1 MSVKWTEEQQKVIDT
16 HGVDVLVSA
25 AAGSGKTAVLV
36 ARILEMVT
44 SPVHPVDID
53 RLLVVTFTNAAAAE
67 MRQRI
72 RDALEVR
79 AEQEA
84 DNEHLQRQLVLIHNA
99 KITTI
104 HSFCLQVLRSHF
116 HLIGLDPGF
125 RVADEA
131 EMQLLRQDVLKEV
144 LDEAYETEA
153 ENQEFHEFLEQF
165 STGKDDRP
173 VMEAVLALYH
183 FSMGQPWPLEWLQ
196 ECREMYVSGGAA
208 LAKTD
213 SAEQKKEEPDNG
225 SRLEEDS
232 AKEGEEQ
239 NNQTERVCGKTCDGL
254 HDPLWLRAAVDDT
267 KHVLEEAGNLV
278 QRAYDTAME
287 PFGPAAYG
295 LALLDDLE
303 QIKRV
308 ARAQD
313 YHGLAAAFRGMH
325 PYKRLS
331 TKKDP
336 DVLEEKK
343 QLVKD
348 LREAAKTALAGV
360 RTRYFYDTPEV
371 IRDEF
376 ERSGL
381 SVRWLTYLT
390 EAFSKR
396 LAQRKAEKNMLDFSD
411 LEHLALQILVERK
424 DGENHPS
431 AAARE
436 YAGQFEEIMIDEYQ
450 DSNLVQELIL
460 GSVSGGGCGAHNLF
474 MVGDVKQSIYRF
486 RLARPELFLEKYHAY
501 PQLETAQRIDLHK
514 NFRSRYEVLNSVN
527 YIFRQIMTENPGGI
541 VYDEDAALYAGA
553 KFPER
558 VDLCAEKDAWVQD
571 GGKPES
577 DASQSMKKE
586 EANGALL
593 KAEEIKETSSRESV
607 YTTELWLTESDT
619 ARRRETEAR
628 MVGARIEAMVGKE
641 QIWDKDLTP
650 EGWTEGMER
659 GGYRPV
665 QYKDIVILLRTVSG
679 WADTFGSV
687 LTEMGIPNFTGSQS
701 GYFSAAE
708 VRTVLSYLQVLDN
721 PRQDIP
727 LAAVLHSAIGG
738 LDEEEL
744 AWIRSESEEG
754 SFYEC
759 CRSYLESGAD
769 KAIKEKLAHFFDML
783 AHFRA
788 RAEYTPVHL
797 LLWEIL
803 DETGYG
809 AYAQALPAGS
819 QRKANLDMLV
829 EKAIAYEATSYRGL
843 YHFVRYIE
851 NLKKYEVDYGEANIG
866 SESDNTVR
874 IMSIHKSKGLEF
886 PVVFVCGMAKQF
898 NETDSRAKAVMHPSL
913 GIGCDCVDTRLR
925 TRQASLLKKIIQKTT
940 SMENLGEEM
949 RVLYVAMTRAKEKL
963 ILTGCVGNMEEQ
975 AAKWSQTAATPGET
989 LPYSSL
995 TGASSYLD
1003 WVMPALMR
1011 HPDARMLALSLHIPY
1026 EEFDQSVWK
1035 KRMEK
1040 GKPVDKTD
1048 AFSTHYEFYAMAK
1061 ELFEAEEF
1069 RQADK
1074 EQASLAALLNPDL
1087 SVCADEEARKYLA
1100 HVFSEDFAY
1109 QYERGQ
1115 KIAGKLSVSE
1125 LKKRSQEP
1133 EETDAKQ
1140 LYAPEEEEIIP
1151 GFYRTDVQVKGAA
1164 RGTLYHTFMEN
1175 LDFSKKEEL
1184 QMQLE
1189 ELVNCGKMSR
1199 DEASAVR
1206 LSDIRRFLK
1215 TKTGKGME
1223 QAARAGKLHRE
1234 QPFVLG
1240 VPAETIQK
1248 EWSGDETVLV
1258 QGIIDAWF
1266 EDEDGAVVL
1275 VDYKTDHIADRE
1287 KLAERYRGQLSYYA
1301 QALKQLTGR
1310 TVKTQV
1316 IYSFFLGKEIV
1327 LSGTE
1332 GV

>member
-1 MSVKWTEEQQKVIDT
+1 MSVKWTEEQQRVIDT

-36 ARILEMVT
+36 ARILAMVT
-44 SPVHPVDID
+44 DPVHPVDID
-53 RLLVVTFTNAAAAE
+53 RLLIVTFTNTAAAE

-72 RDALEVR
+72 RDALEDR

-131 EMQLLRQDVLKEV
+131 EMQLMRQDVLKEV
-144 LDEAYETEA
+144 LDEAYDTEA
-153 ENQEFHEFLEQF
+153 ENEEFHEFLEQF
-165 STGKDDRP
+165 SPGKDDRP

-183 FSMGQPWPLEWLQ
+183 FSMGQPWPSEWLQ
-196 ECREMYVSGGAA
+196 ECREMYVSGGEA
-208 LAKTD
+208 LEHD
-213 SAEQKKEEPDNG
+213 E
-225 SRLEEDS
+225 
-232 AKEGEEQ
+232 
-239 NNQTERVCGKTCDGL
+239 NQDVS
-254 HDPLWLRAAVDDT
+254 DPFWLQAAVDDT
-267 KHVLEEAGNLV
+267 RCVLAEAKGLV
-278 QRAYDTAME
+278 QRAYEVAME

-295 LALLDDLE
+295 PALLDDLE
-303 QIKRV
+303 QIEQV
-308 ARAQD
+308 ARSKD
-313 YHGLAAAFRGMH
+313 YREFADAFREMH

-348 LREAAKTALAGV
+348 LREAAKTALGGV
-360 RTRYFYDTPEV
+360 RTRYFYDSPAV

-381 SVRWLTYLT
+381 SVRWLTYLA
-390 EAFSKR
+390 EAFLER
-396 LAQRKAEKNMLDFSD
+396 LTRRKAEKNLLDFSD
-411 LEHLALQILVERK
+411 LEHLALQILVEHTK
-424 DGENHPS
+424 DGNQPS
-431 AAARE
+431 VAAGE
-436 YAGQFEEIMIDEYQ
+436 YAEQFEEIMIDEYQ

-460 GSVSGGGCGAHNLF
+460 RSVSGRWQGAHNLF

-486 RLARPELFLEKYHAY
+486 RLARPELFLEKYHTY
-501 PQLETAQRIDLHK
+501 PEQETACRIDLHK
-514 NFRSRYEVLNSVN
+514 NFRSREEVLGSVN

-541 VYDEDAALYAGA
+541 VYDEDVALYAGA
-553 KFPER
+553 KFPEMT
-558 VDLCAEKDAWVQD
+558 VPEVNAEDFV
-571 GGKPES
+571 
-577 DASQSMKKE
+577 KE
-586 EANGALL
+586 RAELIPMQNGYA
-593 KAEEIKETSSRESV
+593 
-607 YTTELWLTESDT
+607 TELWLTEADT
-619 ARRRETEAR
+619 SERREREAR
-628 MVGARIEAMVGKE
+628 MVGARIKAMVGKE
-641 QIWDKDLTP
+641 QIWDKDLKP
-650 EGWTEGMER
+650 EGWTEEMER

-708 VRTVLSYLQVLDN
+708 VRTVLSYLRVLDN

-727 LAAVLHSAIGG
+727 LAAALHSPIGG
-738 LDEEEL
+738 LDEEAL
-744 AWIRSESEEG
+744 AQIRSEFEEG
-754 SFYEC
+754 DFYEC
-759 CRSYLESGAD
+759 CRSYLENGTDA
-769 KAIKEKLAHFFDML
+769 AIKEKLACFFEL
-783 AHFRA
+783 LERFRA

-866 SESDNTVR
+866 SESDDTVR

-898 NETDSRAKAVMHPSL
+898 NETDSRAKAVMHPEF
-913 GIGCDCVDTRLR
+913 GIGCDCVDTQLR
-925 TRQASLLKKIIQKTT
+925 TRQASILKKIIQKKT

-975 AAKWSQTAATPGET
+975 AGKWAQTAASSGTT
-989 LPYSSL
+989 LPYSAL

-1003 WVMPALMR
+1003 WVMPALWH
-1011 HPDARMLALSLHIPY
+1011 HPDAELFSLALHIPY
-1026 EEFDQSVWK
+1026 EEFDQDVWK
-1035 KRMEK
+1035 KSRQMEN
-1040 GKPVDKTD
+1040 PVDKSD
-1048 AFSTHYEFYAMAK
+1048 AFLTHYEFCAMGR
-1061 ELFEAEEF
+1061 ELLDAEEF
-1069 RQADK
+1069 LQAGE
-1074 EQASLAALLNPDL
+1074 EQAALGVLLKSELPGAADG
-1087 SVCADEEARKYLA
+1087 EAAKYLA
-1100 HVFSEDFAY
+1100 HVFSEDY
-1109 QYERGQ
+1109 TYRYEAGQ
-1115 KIAGKLSVSE
+1115 RIAGKLSVSE

-1133 EETDAKQ
+1133 EETEAEQ
-1140 LYAPEEEEIIP
+1140 LYKQEKEEIVP
-1151 GFYRTDVQVKGAA
+1151 GFYQTDEPVKGAA
-1164 RGTLYHTFMEN
+1164 RGTLYHAFMEN

-1189 ELVNCGKMSR
+1189 ELVSCGKMTR

-1215 TKTGKGME
+1215 TKTGKRTE

-1240 VPAETIQK
+1240 VPAKTIQ
-1248 EWSGDETVLV
+1248 EDWSSDETVLV

-1266 EDEDGAVVL
+1266 EDEDGEIVL
-1275 VDYKTDHIADRE
+1275 VDYKTDRIADGE
-1287 KLAERYRGQLSYYA
+1287 KLAERYQGQLSYYA

-1310 TVKTQV
+1310 TVKEKI

-1327 LSGTE
+1327 LHE
-1332 GV
+1332 E

>member
-396 LAQRKAEKNMLDFSD
+396 LAQRKAEKNMLNFSD

-593 KAEEIKETSSRESV
+593 KAEEIKETSSRESA

-783 AHFRA
+783 ERFRT

-1040 GKPVDKTD
+1040 EKPVEKTD
-1048 AFSTHYEFYAMAK
+1048 AFSTHYEFYVMAK

-1184 QMQLE
+1184 RMQLE

-1301 QALKQLTGR
+1301 QALEQLTGR

-1316 IYSFFLGKEIV
+1316 IYSFFLSKEIV